1 MKRTSVLALLVAVCL
16 PLALLVPASAA
27 PRTRCFPET
36 GYCIASP
43 ILDYWERNGGLQSF
57 GYPLSVVRTESAEGW
72 TGPVQWFERTR
83 LEDHGVAGV
92 MAGRVGVLFLLSQGR
107 LWQSLPRAEQTT
119 AGCRFF
125 PETGHSLCGTF
136 LTYWAR
142 NGALARFGFPITEPA
157 VDPTFGYDGVAQL
170 FERARMEWHPELAG
184 TRYDV
189 LLGLLGR
196 NLAADGCAVIE
207 TPLRATA
214 AAFPDVLSCP
224 APYPLV
230 NVPIATEP
238 FERGSMLWVYSP
250 VSGHGWI
257 RVFVSDQTHNALT
270 WELYEDT
277 WREGEPVS
285 GGMTAPAG
293 LYEPIRGFGKLW
305 RTNAHV
311 RDTLGWATAT
321 EQGDQGTEQ
330 YFRGGAWAIFRAGS
344 NRAFVLFPDYRV
356 FDVPG
361 GP

>member
-1 MKRTSVLALLVAVCL
+1 L
-16 PLALLVPASAA
+16 
-27 PRTRCFPET
+27 
-36 GYCIASP
+36 
-43 ILDYWERNGGLQSF
+43 
-57 GYPLSVVRTESAEGW
+57 
-72 TGPVQWFERTR
+72 
-83 LEDHGVAGV
+83 
-92 MAGRVGVLFLLSQGR
+92 
-107 LWQSLPRAEQTT
+107 
-119 AGCRFF
+119 F
-125 PETGHSLCGTF
+125 PETGHSLCGAF
-136 LTYWAR
+136 LTYWLR
-142 NGALARFGFPITEPA
+142 HGGLVRFGFPITEPA

-184 TRYDV
+184 TRYEV

-207 TPLRATA
+207 VPLRATA

-230 NVPIATEP
+230 DVPIATQP
-238 FERGSMLWVYSP
+238 FERGSMLWVHSP
-250 VSGHGWI
+250 ASGHGWI
-257 RVFVSDQTHNALT
+257 RVFFSDQTRDAMI

-277 WREGEPVS
+277 WREGEPAS
-285 GGMTAPAG
+285 GGMTVPSG

-311 RDTLGWATAT
+311 RDTLGWATAP

-330 YFRGGAWAIFRAGS
+330 YFRGGAWAIARAAS
-344 NRAFVLFPDYRV
+344 KRVFVLFPDNRV

>member
-1 MKRTSVLALLVAVCL
+1 MKRTTVLALLAAVCL
-16 PLALLVPASAA
+16 GLALLAPARAA

-36 GYCIASP
+36 GFCMTGP
-43 ILDYWERNGGLQSF
+43 ILEYWERNGGLQSF
-57 GYPLSVVRTESAEGW
+57 GYPLSVVRSEAAEGW

-83 LEDHGVAGV
+83 LEDHGVGGV
-92 MAGRVGVLFLLSQGR
+92 MAGRVGVLSLLAQGR
-107 LWQSLPRAEQTT
+107 LWQSLPRAEQAA

-125 PETGHSLCGTF
+125 PQTGHSLCGVF
-136 LTYWAR
+136 LAYWQR
-142 NGALARFGFPITEPA
+142 NGGLARFGFPITEPG
-157 VDPTFGYDGVAQL
+157 VDPSFGYDGVAQF
-170 FERARMEWHPELAG
+170 FERARMERHPELAG
-184 TRYDV
+184 TRYEV

-196 NLAADGCAVIE
+196 DLAADGCALIE
-207 TPLRATA
+207 APLRSAA

-230 NVPIATEP
+230 NVPIATES
-238 FERGSMLWVYSP
+238 FERGSMLWLYSP

-257 RVFVSDQTHNALT
+257 RAFFFDHTRGALV

-285 GGMTAPAG
+285 GGVTAPAR

-311 RDTLGWATAT
+311 QGTLGWATAP
-321 EQGDQGTEQ
+321 EQGDLGTEQ
-330 YFRGGAWAIFRAGS
+330 YFRGGAWAIGSAAG
-344 NRAFVLFPDYRV
+344 NRVFVLFPDNRV
-356 FDVPG
+356 FDVQG